1 MNPKPSRDFVI
12 TGILAPG
19 EKYNNEIHKIGTTIA
34 GRGAEFYSSEE
45 IKEMENEAMQ
55 RRILWKINPTLNFLL
70 ESNRKERM
78 EIFNQTTLSAL
89 EEYILKSRNLTSDTH
104 VVEIYFNNSEIIE
117 IFKTLEKLGI
127 TSESEIFVCVKKH
140 GQTDEEASN
149 DNFLQYLF
157 EGLVPV

>member
-1 MNPKPSRDFVI
+1 MDLKPSREFCI
-12 TGILAPG
+12 TGRLAQG
-19 EKYNNEIHKIGTTIA
+19 EVYDQKLHNIGTTIS
-34 GRGAEFYSSEE
+34 GRGAKFYSPEE
-45 IKEMENEAMQ
+45 IKKMENEAME
-55 RRILWKINPTLNFLL
+55 RLILWKINPTLNFLL

-78 EIFNQTTLSAL
+78 EIFNETTVGAL
-89 EEYILKSRNLTSDTH
+89 EKNILKSRNLTSDTH